1 MKISRCKYVDVV
13 QERGGYAVIFVPNG
27 MVLGRFGTSPQASVA
42 KNAEIISSICKIYE
56 VYMREIFG
64 LE

>member
-42 KNAEIISSICKIYE
+42 KNAELISRIRIVME
-56 VYMREIFG
+56 EYMRDTFN
-64 LE
+64 LL

>member
-27 MVLGRFGTSPQASVA
+27 MVLGRFGTSSQASAA
-42 KNAEIISSICKIYE
+42 KNSEIISSICKTYE
-56 VYMREIFG
+56 LYMREVYG